1 MDNSNI
7 NKAKNLLLKTATISV
22 AAIAVFNLYVFYRN
36 NIWKPEVKVI
46 DVDFEKGVANLLID
60 GRKFI
65 LRGDSAYL
73 ISFDWSI
80 KFGTIYTGEK
90 RSGYDRIELLKRNSV
105 KKIITQR

>member
-7 NKAKNLLLKTATISV
+7 NKAKNILLKTAAISV

-36 NIWKPEVKVI
+36 NIWKPDIKVV
-46 DVDFEKGVANLLID
+46 DVDFNKGVANLLID

-80 KFGTIYTGEK
+80 KFGTIFTDEK
-90 RSGYDRIELLKRNSV
+90 RSGYDRIELLKRGSV
-105 KKIITQR
+105 KQIISQR